1 MFFDLMTDLV
11 DTAAETIAEGD
22 GGASMSERVFGL
34 ISRAIIRGEIEPGA
48 GMTEPDLA
56 RRFGISRAPL
66 REALRRLEEQQ
77 LLERNPY
84 RGMRVT
90 ALSRTMV
97 EELFEIREELE
108 GLACRRAA
116 TRITDADVVQLRA
129 ALAAERDAIRDQAR
143 DRPAEVAVLASS
155 GPHTLTAKIAANGE
169 LVKILDSAIWRLL
182 RADYWRRVSRRPEAL
197 RASHVE
203 HIRIVEALSERDG
216 ELAEILMRRHIR
228 NTLNRRI
235 EA

>member
-1 MFFDLMTDLV
+1 MVEIV
-11 DTAAETIAEGD
+11 DTLEDRVPEGD
-22 GGASMSERVFGL
+22 SGASMSERVFEL
-34 ISRAIIRGEIEPGA
+34 IRNAIIRGEIEPGA

-97 EELFEIREELE
+97 EELYEIREELE

-116 TRITDADVVQLRA
+116 TRIADGDVAQLRA
-129 ALAAERDAIRDQAR
+129 ALGIERDAIRDQAL
-143 DRPAEVAVLASS
+143 DRPAEIAVLASS
-155 GPHTLTAKIAANGE
+155 GPHTLTAKIAGNGE

-182 RADYWRRVSRRPEAL
+182 RADYWRRVRRRPEAL

-203 HIRIVEALSERDG
+203 HIKIVQALSERDG

-228 NTLNRRI
+228 NTMNRRI
-235 EA
+235 EP